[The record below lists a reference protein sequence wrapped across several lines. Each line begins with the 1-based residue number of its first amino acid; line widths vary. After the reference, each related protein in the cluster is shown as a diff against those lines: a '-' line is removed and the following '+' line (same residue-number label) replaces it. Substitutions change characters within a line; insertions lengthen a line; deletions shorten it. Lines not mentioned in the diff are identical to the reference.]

1 MGISSIFSVFKKGL
15 QKTATSISR
24 TIMSAISD
32 QKVWDESTYEKI
44 EETLIQSDFGYKT
57 TQQLM
62 KDIRDRYTRGLIQTS
77 ADIVNTISEDIQKQL
92 GAHQDFPLEPQ
103 KLTVILMV
111 GVNGAGKTTTTGKL
125 AQKYKNA
132 GYKVMLAAADTFRAA
147 AVEQLILWGERTQ
160 CPVISAKQGAD
171 PAAVAFDA
179 VTAALARKMDI
190 LIIDTAGRQHTK
202 KGLMD
207 ELSKI
212 TRVVKKV
219 IPEAPH
225 HVLLTIDAS
234 MGNNAVLQANA
245 FREVSGVTGL
255 VLTKLDGT
263 GRGGIVVS
271 IHNELKLP
279 IWFVGLGEQ
288 PDDLQPFNPQ
298 IYTQA
303 LFSESGAYA
312 A

>member
-1 MGISSIFSVFKKGL
+1 MVFGSIFEKFKRGL
-15 QKTATSISR
+15 QKTATSLSR
-24 TIMSAISD
+24 TIMSVVSD
-32 QKVWDESTYEKI
+32 QKVWDESTYEQI
-44 EETLIQSDFGYKT
+44 EATLLQSDFGFKT
-57 TQQLM
+57 TRELM
-62 KDIRDRYTRGLIQTS
+62 KDIRDRYQRGLIKTS
-77 ADIVNTISEDIQKQL
+77 SDIVETISNDIRANL
-92 GAHQDFPLEPQ
+92 GEASELPLQDK

-111 GVNGAGKTTTTGKL
+111 GINGTGKTTTTGKL
-125 AQKYKNA
+125 AKRYKDQ

-147 AVEQLILWGERTQ
+147 AVEQLHLWGERTQ

-179 VTAALARKMDI
+179 VSAALARGMDI

-207 ELSKI
+207 ELAKV
-212 TRVVKKV
+212 TRVIQKV
-219 IPEAPH
+219 LPEAPH

-234 MGNNAVLQANA
+234 MGSNAVAQANA

-263 GRGGIVVS
+263 GRGGIVVA
-271 IHNELKLP
+271 IRRELELP

-288 PDDLQPFNPQ
+288 PDDLQPFDPQ
-298 IYTQA
+298 NYIQA
-303 LFSESGAYA
+303 LFSEDGAY
-312 A
+312 